1 MTKPL
6 LAAVNHE
13 YFNQWLDW
21 KNISYQMVGDIFKV
35 DRFAEFNYLVYI
47 NSIFS
52 TKPSGVPVDRTQTVR
67 SPLNFRVARSWQVPT
82 KNLSLDQAFSA
93 RVEHYLSLDQ
103 PINLFWSGGSD
114 SSAMVAAF
122 LKHSPGIDRLRL
134 IYSPHSIY
142 ENKKFFDHVTRCYP
156 KLFTQD
162 ISGDFY
168 VTHELDGA
176 IVTGHGGDEYT
187 SSLDKSFFD
196 TVGALGLQQS
206 WQDYF
211 YQQTHDDSLINFCE
225 EYFALAGRPIRTV
238 LEARWWFYL
247 ATKTQAIIPRDSS
260 FIDQADRIKRFS
272 GFFDCEEFE
281 SFIWH
286 NTDQIVVPG
295 QDYTS
300 YKKFL
305 RHYVYE
311 FNGDIDF
318 LENTEKKNSLQFQ
331 YYRQKKIEL
340 NDLRWICILDDGT
353 VIRTKNLPLL
363 SKKEFDSAYGT
374 SLDYLFNSPD

>member
-1 MTKPL
+1 MTSL
-6 LAAVNHE
+6 LAAINHE
-13 YFNQWLDW
+13 YFYQWFDW
-21 KNISYQMVGDIFKV
+21 KNIKYQPVSNIFKING
-35 DRFAEFNYLVYI
+35 FTKFNYLVDI

-52 TKPSGVPVDRTQTVR
+52 TKPNGIPVDRTQTIL
-67 SPLNFRVARSWQVPT
+67 SPLNFKVTRPWCVPN
-82 KNLSLDQAFSA
+82 KSLTLNQAFES
-93 RVEHYLSLDQ
+93 RVTNYLSLKQ
-103 PINLFWSGGSD
+103 PINMFWSGGAD

-122 LKHSPGIDRLRL
+122 LKHSSTTDQLRL

-142 ENKKFFDHVTRCYP
+142 ENKKFFDHVIHHYP
-156 KLFTQD
+156 DLQTQD

-168 VTHELDGA
+168 VMRELDGA

-187 SSLDKSFFD
+187 ASLDKSFFE
-196 TVGALGLQQS
+196 TVGALGIQRP

-211 YQQTHDDSLINFCE
+211 YQQTNSNLLIDFCE
-225 EYFALAGRPIRTV
+225 EYFALAGKPVRTV

-247 ATKTQAIIPRDSS
+247 ATKTQSIIPRDSS
-260 FIDQADRIKRFS
+260 FIAQADQIKRFS

-281 SFIWH
+281 NYIW
-286 NTDQIVVPG
+286 NNSDKIVVPE

-305 RHYVYE
+305 RQYVYD
-311 FNGDIDF
+311 FDGNIDF
-318 LENTEKKNSLQFQ
+318 LENTEKKNSMQFQ

-340 NDLRWICILDDGT
+340 NDLRWICILDDST

-363 SKKEFDSAYGT
+363 SKKEFDSVYGT
-374 SLDYLFNSPD
+374 SLDYLFNCSD